1 MTEETS
7 LNDRGNLFECHFSA
21 LLMIKAF
28 KNLKNPTL
36 KKNLWVSQ
44 FFLHGKNRKN
54 QTLCRPNRAA
64 VIPPESPE
72 GDLGLS

>member
-44 FFLHGKNRKN
+44 FFFMAKIVKINRKN
-54 QTLCRPNRAA
+54 QTLW
-64 VIPPESPE
+64 SP
-72 GDLGLS
+72 